1 MDEYAYLKKIAI
13 VDKRKIWLEKD
24 DKIYDK
30 FAFDFLDELVDKLT
44 RNKSKFLQ
52 RDIFKTNIKVQ

>member
-1 MDEYAYLKKIAI
+1 MDEKEYLKKIAI

-30 FAFDFLDELVDKLT
+30 FAFDFLDELVSKLT

-52 RDIFKTNIKVQ
+52 RDIFQTNIKM

>member
-13 VDKRKIWLEKD
+13 VDRRKGLLKKD
-24 DKIYDK
+24 DEIYDE
-30 FAFDFLDELVDKLT
+30 FAFEFLDDLVDKLT

>member
-13 VDKRKIWLEKD
+13 VDRRKGLLRKD
-24 DKIYDK
+24 DEIYDK
-30 FAFDFLDELVDKLT
+30 FAFEFLDDLVDKLT

>member
-13 VDKRKIWLEKD
+13 VDRRKGLLKKD
-24 DKIYDK
+24 DEIYDE
-30 FAFDFLDELVDKLT
+30 FAFEFLDDLVDKLT
-44 RNKSKFLQ
+44 RNKSKFIQ

>member
-24 DKIYDK
+24 DEIYDE
-30 FAFDFLDELVDKLT
+30 FAFDFLDDLLDKLT

>member
-13 VDKRKIWLEKD
+13 VDRRKGLLRKD
-24 DKIYDK
+24 DEIYDE
-30 FAFDFLDELVDKLT
+30 FAFEFLDDLVDKLT

>member
-13 VDKRKIWLEKD
+13 VDRRKGLLRKD
-24 DKIYDK
+24 DEIYDE
-30 FAFDFLDELVDKLT
+30 FAFDFLDDLLDKLT